1 MATAAM
7 SLAPRALAE
16 RVRAVLRLNDP
27 PSRIALALAVG
38 VFISCTP
45 FYGLQTLL
53 SLGVATVFRLNKAAT
68 VTGTWLNLP
77 WFAPFVYGL
86 ALHIGGLIVPD
97 PQGVDA
103 GAVAEL
109 LRRSSSLTATN
120 VVRLLQDVSVAL
132 LIGTSVVGAVAGVVT
147 YVVAFVFLRRRRARG
162 MMER

>member
-1 MATAAM
+1 VAPAPV
-7 SLAPRALAE
+7 SLARRALAG
-16 RVRAVLRLNDP
+16 RLRAVLRLDDP

-103 GAVAEL
+103 AALAAL
-109 LRRSSSLTATN
+109 LRTSSSLSAAD
-120 VVRLLQDVSVAL
+120 VIQRLRDVSVAL
-132 LIGTSVVGAVAGVVT
+132 LIGTAVVGVSAGVAT
-147 YVVAFVFLRRRRARG
+147 YVVAFVLLRRRRAG
-162 MMER
+162 SMMSP